1 MAHSPALHRPTM
13 RYLVR
18 DEDGE
23 PLRKFWSQEDALR
36 FSLPGYTIEKLPAPP
51 KPPPIDMVALYG
63 EALF

>member
-1 MAHSPALHRPTM
+1 M